1 MFTSL
6 ASRAGLRRIAS
17 RLDSRSSVQILGTRQ
32 AFSTL
37 DEKAADEDSAATN
50 ENSATSDDEGPSKEL
65 PIPQF
70 IPQPVLWGT
79 KMKALVKETRAPGLT
94 MMDMPIPAIGTCAG
108 ILYLEMHVR

>member
-1 MFTSL
+1 M
-6 ASRAGLRRIAS
+6 
-17 RLDSRSSVQILGTRQ
+17 
-32 AFSTL
+32 STL

-50 ENSATSDDEGPSKEL
+50 ENSATSDDEGPSEEL

-70 IPQPVLWGT
+70 IPQPVMWGT